1 MTTPIPTRFNSEEL
15 AVIDQLVADG
25 VGQNRSEVIRH
36 AVERLNDAVHRSRI
50 GATIADSY
58 RANPQA
64 SEDDELA
71 IANAIAMTEAEP
83 W

>member
-1 MTTPIPTRFNSEEL
+1 MTTPIPTRFSNEEL

-36 AVERLNDAVHRSRI
+36 AVERLNDAVRRSQI
-50 GATIADSY
+50 GETIADSY
-58 RANPQA
+58 RANPQVP
-64 SEDDELA
+64 EDDELA
-71 IANAIAMTEAEP
+71 MTNAIAMTEAEP